1 MINDAHEW
9 LQAARA
15 GYTDPMELQA
25 IDELLSMGPIV
36 AAPSVAN
43 GKVVWLFTGAIS
55 QLAIPIELMPDLT
68 RHAREA
74 GLLEKFL
81 VAFTEEVNALIASV
95 KQSLETPCDT

>member
-74 GLLEKFL
+74 GLLENDQRQLHFPPTTITIP
-81 VAFTEEVNALIASV
+81 VRMNSF
-95 KQSLETPCDT
+95 